1 MMQTTTSITDAELL
15 EAYLQGE
22 AAAIE
27 SLIYRHKDKLYTS
40 IYLLVKDKY
49 AAEDIF
55 QDTFLKIIR
64 TINDGRYNEQGK
76 FLPWALRVA
85 HNLCMDHFR
94 KERKQI
100 PITTQNGE
108 DILAFFNMGDEK
120 PSSQMETLQTNNDV
134 RLLIEELPEE
144 QREVVVLR
152 IYGDLSFKEIANI
165 TGVSINTALGRMRYA
180 LLNLRKSIKEKKIM
194 LR

>member
-1 MMQTTTSITDAELL
+1 MQTTTSITDAELL

-108 DILAFFNMGDEK
+108 DILSFFNMGDEK
-120 PSSQMETLQTNNDV
+120 PSSQMETLQTNNNV

-152 IYGDLSFKEIANI
+152 IYGDLSFKEIAKI

-180 LLNLRKSIKEKKIM
+180 LLNLRKSIKEKKMM

>member
-108 DILAFFNMGDEK
+108 DILSFFNMGDEK
-120 PSSQMETLQTNNDV
+120 PSSQMETLQTNNNV

-152 IYGDLSFKEIANI
+152 IYGDLSFKEIAKI

-180 LLNLRKSIKEKKIM
+180 LLNLRKSIKEKKMM